1 MVLVRTVE
9 GMGLASR
16 LGYPPGDQNLIQR
29 WIIAVASTRLVSA
42 LSRRI
47 LPSLD
52 RLALRITGG
61 RSTVT
66 SVSSGFPVLWLTT
79 RGAKTGADRTVPL
92 IGFPLGDELAVLGTH
107 FGHETTPGW
116 VHNLEVNP
124 DARVAFRG
132 AEIPVRARPADT
144 REESATWDRAATAYP
159 GYRHYAGRASN
170 RSIRVFV
177 LQPLEIDVSPPGV
190 GS

>member
-1 MVLVRTVE
+1 
-9 GMGLASR
+9 MGLASR
-16 LGYPPGDQNLIQR
+16 LGYRPGDQNLIQR
-29 WIIAVASTRLVSA
+29 WIIALASTRLVSA
-42 LSRRI
+42 ISRRI

-52 RLALRITGG
+52 RFALRITGG

-66 SVSSGFPVLWLTT
+66 SVTSGLPVLWLTT

-92 IGFPLGDELAVLGTH
+92 IGFPLDDDLAVLGTH
-107 FGHETTPGW
+107 FGSKTTPGW
-116 VHNLEVNP
+116 VHNLEVDA

-132 AEIPVRARPADT
+132 TDVPVRARRADP

-159 GYRHYAGRASN
+159 GYQHYAGRASQ

-177 LQPLEIDVSPPGV
+177 LEPMQIDV
-190 GS
+190 

>member
-1 MVLVRTVE
+1 
-9 GMGLASR
+9 MGLASR
-16 LGYPPGDQNLIQR
+16 LGYRPGDQNLIQR
-29 WIIAVASTRLVSA
+29 WVIALASTRPVSA
-42 LSRRI
+42 ISRRI

-52 RLALRITGG
+52 RFALRMTGG

-66 SVSSGFPVLWLTT
+66 SMTSGFPVLWLTT
-79 RGAKTGADRTVPL
+79 RGARTGADRTVPL
-92 IGFPLGDELAVLGTH
+92 LGFPLDDSLAVLGTH

-124 DARVAFRG
+124 DAWVAFRG
-132 AEIPVRARPADT
+132 AEVPVRARPADL

-159 GYRHYAGRASN
+159 GYQHYAGRASH
-170 RSIRVFV
+170 RTIRVFV
-177 LQPLEIDVSPPGV
+177 LDALEIDVQPPGV

>member
-1 MVLVRTVE
+1 
-9 GMGLASR
+9 MGLASR

-29 WIIAVASTRLVSA
+29 WIIALASTRLLSA
-42 LSRRI
+42 VSRRI

-66 SVSSGFPVLWLTT
+66 SVSSGLPVLWLTT
-79 RGAKTGADRTVPL
+79 RGAKTGAERTVPL
-92 IGFPLGDELAVLGTH
+92 IGFPLNDDLAVLGSH

-116 VHNLEVNP
+116 VHNLEVDP
-124 DARVAFRG
+124 AARVSFRG
-132 AEIPVRARPADT
+132 ADVPVRARPADP
-144 REESATWDRAATAYP
+144 REESATWDRAATVYP
-159 GYRHYAGRASN
+159 GYRHYAGRASH

-177 LQPLEIDVSPPGV
+177 LQPLGIDESPPGV

>member
-1 MVLVRTVE
+1 
-9 GMGLASR
+9 MGLASH
-16 LGYPPGDQNLIQR
+16 LGYQPGDQNLIQR
-29 WIIAVASTRLVSA
+29 LVIALASTRLVSA
-42 LSRRI
+42 LSRKI

-52 RLALRITGG
+52 RFALRMTGG

-66 SVSSGFPVLWLTT
+66 SVTSGLPVLWLTT
-79 RGAKTGADRTVPL
+79 LGAKTGADRTVPL
-92 IGFPLGDELAVLGTH
+92 IGFPMDDDLAILGTH
-107 FGHETTPGW
+107 FGSETTPGW

-132 AEIPVRARPADT
+132 REIPVRARPADA
-144 REESATWDRAATAYP
+144 REESETWDRAAISYP
-159 GYRHYAGRASN
+159 GYRHYAGRASH

-177 LQPLEIDVSPPGV
+177 LERWEIDESPPGV

>member
-1 MVLVRTVE
+1 
-9 GMGLASR
+9 MGLASR
-16 LGYPPGDQNLIQR
+16 LGYRPGDQYLIQR
-29 WIIAVASTRLVSA
+29 WIIALASTRLVSGI
-42 LSRRI
+42 SRRI

-52 RLALRITGG
+52 RFALRMTGG

-66 SVSSGFPVLWLTT
+66 SVTSGLPVLWLTT

-92 IGFPLGDELAVLGTH
+92 IGFPLDDDLAVLGTH
-107 FGHETTPGW
+107 FGSETTPGW

-132 AEIPVRARPADT
+132 TDVPVRARPADP

-159 GYRHYAGRASN
+159 GYQHYAGRASH

-177 LQPLEIDVSPPGV
+177 LEPMQIDV
-190 GS
+190 

>member
-1 MVLVRTVE
+1 
-9 GMGLASR
+9 MGLAAR
-16 LGYPPGDQNLIQR
+16 LGYRPGDQNLIQR
-29 WIIAVASTRLVSA
+29 WIIALASTRLVSSI
-42 LSRRI
+42 SRRI

-52 RLALRITGG
+52 RLALRLTGG
-61 RSTVT
+61 RWTVT
-66 SVSSGFPVLWLTT
+66 SVTSGLPVLWLTT
-79 RGAKTGADRTVPL
+79 RGAETGVDRTVPL
-92 IGFPLGDELAVLGTH
+92 IGFPLDDDLAVLGTH

-132 AEIPVRARPADT
+132 AEIPVCARLADP
-144 REESATWDRAATAYP
+144 REESATWDRAAIAYP
-159 GYRHYAGRASN
+159 GYRHYAGRASH

-177 LQPLEIDVSPPGV
+177 LQPMEIDVSPPGV

>member
-1 MVLVRTVE
+1 
-9 GMGLASR
+9 MGLASR
-16 LGYPPGDQNLIQR
+16 LAYLPGDQKSIQR
-29 WIIAVASTRLVSA
+29 WIIALASTRVVSGI
-42 LSRRI
+42 SRRI
-47 LPSLD
+47 LPPLD
-52 RLALRITGG
+52 RLALRMTGG

-66 SVSSGFPVLWLTT
+66 SLTSGLPVLWLTT

-92 IGFPLGDELAVLGTH
+92 LGFPVDDDLAVLGTH
-107 FGHETTPGW
+107 FGSKTTPGW

-132 AEIPVRARPADT
+132 TDVPVRARPADG

-159 GYRHYAGRASN
+159 GYRHYAGRASH

-177 LQPLEIDVSPPGV
+177 LEPMEIDV
-190 GS
+190 

>member
-1 MVLVRTVE
+1 
-9 GMGLASR
+9 MGLASR

-29 WIIAVASTRLVSA
+29 WIIDLASTRSLSA
-42 LSRRI
+42 VSRRI

-66 SVSSGFPVLWLTT
+66 AVTSGLPVLWLTT
-79 RGAKTGADRTVPL
+79 RGAKTGAERTVPL
-92 IGFPLGDELAVLGTH
+92 IGFPLDGDLAILGTH
-107 FGHETTPGW
+107 FGHGTTPGW
-116 VHNLEVNP
+116 VHNLEFNP
-124 DARVAFRG
+124 DAKVAFRG
-132 AEIPVRARPADT
+132 AEVLVRARPADP

-159 GYRHYAGRASN
+159 GYEEYAGRASH

-177 LQPLEIDVSPPGV
+177 LEPMEIDV
-190 GS
+190 

>member
-1 MVLVRTVE
+1 V
-9 GMGLASR
+9 GLPSS
-16 LGYPPGDQNLIQR
+16 LGYRPCHQNSIQR
-29 WIIAVASTRLVSA
+29 SVIALASTRRISA
-42 LSRRI
+42 ISRRI

-66 SVSSGFPVLWLTT
+66 SVTTGLPVLWLTT
-79 RGAKTGADRTVPL
+79 RGAKTGAERTVPL
-92 IGFPLGDELAVLGTH
+92 LGFPLEDDLAVLGTH

-116 VHNLEVNP
+116 VHNLEANP
-124 DARVAFRG
+124 AAKVAFRD
-132 AEIPVRARPADT
+132 AEIPVRARPADPG
-144 REESATWDRAATAYP
+144 EESATWDRAAGAYP
-159 GYRHYAGRASN
+159 GYQQYAGRASH

-177 LQPLEIDVSPPGV
+177 LEPMEIDVSPPGV

>member
-1 MVLVRTVE
+1 
-9 GMGLASR
+9 MGLASR
-16 LGYPPGDQNLIQR
+16 LGYPPGDQNLIQG
-29 WIIAVASTRLVSA
+29 WIIALASTRLLSA
-42 LSRRI
+42 VSRRI

-66 SVSSGFPVLWLTT
+66 SVSSGLPVLWLTT
-79 RGAKTGADRTVPL
+79 RGAKTGAERTVPL
-92 IGFPLGDELAVLGTH
+92 IGFPLNDDLAVLGSH

-132 AEIPVRARPADT
+132 AEIPVRARPADP
-144 REESATWDRAATAYP
+144 REESATWDRAATVYP
-159 GYRHYAGRASN
+159 GYQHYAGRAS
-170 RSIRVFV
+170 RRAIRVFV
-177 LQPLEIDVSPPGV
+177 LQPLEIDELPPGV

>member
-1 MVLVRTVE
+1 
-9 GMGLASR
+9 MGLASR

-29 WIIAVASTRLVSA
+29 WIIALASTRLLSA
-42 LSRRI
+42 VSRRI

-52 RLALRITGG
+52 RFALWITGG

-66 SVSSGFPVLWLTT
+66 AVTSGLPVLWLTT
-79 RGAKTGADRTVPL
+79 RGAKTGAERTVPL
-92 IGFPLGDELAVLGTH
+92 IGFPLDDALAILGTH

-116 VHNLEVNP
+116 VHNLEANP
-124 DARVAFRG
+124 DASVAFRG
-132 AEIPVRARPADT
+132 AEIPVRARPADL
-144 REESATWDRAATAYP
+144 REESETWDRAATAYP
-159 GYRHYAGRASN
+159 GYQHYAGRASH

-177 LQPLEIDVSPPGV
+177 LEPLGIDVRPPGV